1 LLHLLSIVQEGKTT
15 SGGAAA
21 PSIPMVQEG
30 EATSA
35 AAAAPSM
42 STVEKAPGLFSLA
55 VNCTFEILNG

>member
-1 LLHLLSIVQEGKTT
+1 MLHLLSIVHEGKTT
-15 SGGAAA
+15 SGGAAP

-35 AAAAPSM
+35 AAVAPSM
-42 STVEKAPGLFSLA
+42 SMAEKAPGLFSLA